1 MFLIST
7 QKHTL
12 KNIPLG
18 WHHFWGSE
26 LNKEQ
31 AALWIV
37 FTVKGGWIRHLLSLS
52 SCYALKGDL
61 LKVCGWVLMWSTF
74 GLLACLCVCSAM
86 PTGYITLLHL
96 QADFYLSISL
106 GDSLAWHPRLSI
118 STWQQLESNLE
129 TCHSFLMR
137 RHYKP
142 NFPLTWGTESPP
154 CSWWPLI
161 FFSAI
166 YFQSLMR
173 WCVCGW
179 DSSLGAP
186 AWPLFMWSG
195 PTWSGIWPGPV
206 GPRLG
211 AVSWSAASLECQTFE
226 VRLVKKE
233 QRVVGVSSNM
243 PLCLK

>member
-1 MFLIST
+1 MFLISA

-52 SCYALKGDL
+52 SCFALKGDL

-74 GLLACLCVCSAM
+74 GLLAYLCVCSVM
-86 PTGYITLLHL
+86 PTSYITLLHL

-137 RHYKP
+137 RYYKAQFSP
-142 NFPLTWGTESPP
+142 NLRHRVASLFLMTSD
-154 CSWWPLI
+154 I
-161 FFSAI
+161 FFCYLFSESDAMMCLWVG
-166 YFQSLMR
+166 QLSRGPSLALVHVIRPYME
-173 WCVCGW
+173 WHLAWPC
-179 DSSLGAP
+179 GAP
-186 AWPLFMWSG
+186 SGSSELICSQPRMPDIWS
-195 PTWSGIWPGPV
+195 
-206 GPRLG
+206 
-211 AVSWSAASLECQTFE
+211 QT
-226 VRLVKKE
+226 
-233 QRVVGVSSNM
+233 
-243 PLCLK
+243 C